1 MEKKLKLVQWLLY
14 AFMGISV
21 LLTILFYINS
31 NPDMMLYWGYVLVI
45 LSLIVVLTIS
55 ITNIVKNPKGSIKM
69 LVIVAIMLIM
79 GFISYAISDNTL
91 SPDQLEKY
99 SLTATGVKMVG
110 ASLIMTYMIMVGAIG
125 VFLYTSLYR
134 FLK

>member
-69 LVIVAIMLIM
+69 LLIVAIMLIM